1 MLSEL
6 MSNSNRI
13 MNDLTSII
21 SEHLVVSQ
29 STQIQTQSLQAN
41 YVKDYA
47 ARFVSSFNLHDCEI
61 NIPDLCDLA
70 PMGNDCSQ
78 TILMQQVSDNF
89 SNLLLTIS
97 NS

>member
-1 MLSEL
+1 

-21 SEHLVVSQ
+21 SDHLVVSQ
-29 STQIQTQSLQAN
+29 STQIQTQSLQAT

-47 ARFVSSFNLHDCEI
+47 ARFVSSFSLHDCEI

-70 PMGNDCSQ
+70 AIGNDCSQ
-78 TILMQQVSDNF
+78 TILMQQVSDGKNPFF
-89 SNLLLTIS
+89 SNLFLTL
-97 NS
+97 NK